1 MLKQRSPKHFSHE
14 PVSILLV
21 GNNPIEMS
29 RTLDLVKKLPGRR
42 VVTEIAFDLAS
53 VLQRLISFRPS
64 LILIDD
70 NIGVSQVGQTVRN
83 LSNDPKTRDV
93 PIAILK
99 NNNYSSSL
107 VINEP
112 ADYVLKQ
119 NLTLESIYTIF
130 KNAIRLKQAR
140 IYFAMAYKKRK
151 RQLLRLID

>member
-1 MLKQRSPKHFSHE
+1 MLKQRSPKQSSHE

-70 NIGVSQVGQTVRN
+70 NIGVSQE
-83 LSNDPKTRDV
+83 TRDV

-112 ADYVLKQ
+112 ADYVLKH
-119 NLTLESIYTIF
+119 NLTPESIYTIF

>member
-1 MLKQRSPKHFSHE
+1 MLNQRSPKLSSHD

-29 RTLDLVKKLPGRR
+29 RMLDLVKKLPGKR

-53 VLQRLISFRPS
+53 VLQRLIRFRPS

-70 NIGVSQVGQTVRN
+70 NIGISQMGQTVRN
-83 LSNDPKTRDV
+83 LSSDPKTRDV

-99 NNNYSSSL
+99 NSNYSTSL
-107 VINEP
+107 VINEL

-119 NLTLESIYTIF
+119 NLTPESIYTII

-140 IYFAMAYKKRK
+140 VYFTMAYKKRK